1 MWRCWPAQGPNWTS
15 QIGYDVVESLLRK
28 LSVGAALMSFVPIAT
43 TCNGPLEAAH
53 VSIDD
58 DRYHTMWLN
67 VALLAG
73 RLFMISLILPH
84 VVFPL
89 CRLCG

>member
-1 MWRCWPAQGPNWTS
+1 
-15 QIGYDVVESLLRK
+15 
-28 LSVGAALMSFVPIAT
+28 MSIVPIAT
-43 TCNGPLEAAH
+43 KCNGPLEAAH

-73 RLFMISLILPH
+73 QKGLNLTSQINYVVAESLLRKLS
-84 VVFPL
+84 F
-89 CRLCG
+89 

>member
-1 MWRCWPAQGPNWTS
+1 
-15 QIGYDVVESLLRK
+15 
-28 LSVGAALMSFVPIAT
+28 MSFVPIAI

-58 DRYHTMWLN
+58 DRYHTMLLN

-73 RLFMISLILPH
+73 PRPKLDLSDPTWSSSSLFKHCFYVSYLSVQRSQTFFLSLGGLMG
-84 VVFPL
+84 L
-89 CRLCG
+89 